1 MTELLLLCL
10 IGLAEIAGTSACNP
24 QDSFRVEF
32 LTTRQKLESK
42 GDL

>member
-24 QDSFRVEF
+24 QDPFQVEF
-32 LTTRQKLESK
+32 LTTRQKPESK